1 MVIVGSII
9 VAVILALIW
18 THMLMNRRN
27 QDKFHYAGKLH
38 NVGHRKLHIHVSGQ
52 NEAPTVVF
60 DHGSEYGA
68 SSHTWHMVIERVQH
82 FSKVVTYDRAGYGY
96 SDGGTYPRTN
106 MSHVEDLR
114 ELLQAENIKGPVII
128 VGHGYGAINARLFA
142 HRYPKQVSGLIL
154 VDALHEDEYSGKFP
168 EQYEVEQ
175 LKKQKKYKLYTVLT
189 YFGVVK
195 GLLRLQSSLR
205 QLLNHYPREIRKQIW
220 TLIALNKTVKTIANE
235 QAYIEQGFNQIRKVK
250 SYKNIPVTVIIGG
263 GIDDD
268 SNDLKQARY
277 DTAANMK
284 KLSEQGLLIVAPN
297 SDRHVPIEQPEVVAD
312 AIRRM
317 INLIK
322 KEYV

>member
-1 MVIVGSII
+1 MVIVGCII

-18 THMLMNRRN
+18 TQMLMNRRN
-27 QDKFHYAGKLH
+27 QDRFHYPGKLH
-38 NVGHRKLHIHVSGQ
+38 TVGHRKLHIQVSGQ
-52 NEAPTVVF
+52 SEAPTVVF

-68 SSHTWHMVIERVQH
+68 SALTWHMVTERVQH
-82 FSKVVTYDRAGYGY
+82 FSRVITYDRAGYGF

-106 MSHVEDLR
+106 ISHVEDLR
-114 ELLQAENIKGPVII
+114 ELLLAENIKGPVII

-142 HRYPKQVSGLIL
+142 YRYPKQVSGLIL
-154 VDALHEDEYSGKFP
+154 VDALHEDEHSGKFSAY
-168 EQYEVEQ
+168 YETEH
-175 LKKQKKYKLYTVLT
+175 LKIQKKYKSCTLLT

-205 QLLNHYPREIRKQIW
+205 QLLNHYPLAIRKQIW
-220 TLIALNKTVKTIANE
+220 TLIALNKTVKTIASE
-235 QAYIEQGFNQIRKVK
+235 QAYTEQGFNQVRKVK

-263 GIDDD
+263 KVDDD
-268 SNDLKQARY
+268 SKDRKQVRY
-277 DTAANMK
+277 DTAADMK
-284 KLSEQGLLIVAPN
+284 KLSDQGLLIVAPN